1 MIHAVIL
8 AGGASTRMG
17 RPKALLVLDGE
28 TFVARLVRRFHAAG
42 CAQITVVGGADHAR
56 IRPAV
61 PDRAVYVHAPGWA
74 DGMRASLRVG
84 LGATLAGDVLLT
96 HVDRPYISSQTL
108 TVLTDAPGG
117 LIPTYAG
124 RGGHPIRLP
133 AALRPRIMQ
142 PDDAPLKTLLGEVPR
157 QPVDDPG
164 VRLNVN
170 TPADYAA
177 LIAGRR

>member
-17 RPKALLVLDGE
+17 RPKALLVLEGE
-28 TFVARLVRRFHAAG
+28 TFVARLVRLFHAAG
-42 CAQITVVGGADHAR
+42 CAQITVVGGADDAQ

-61 PDRAVYVHAPGWA
+61 PDRAIYVYAPDWA

-96 HVDRPYISSQTL
+96 HVDRPLMSLKTL
-108 TVLTDAPGG
+108 TLLTDAAGG
-117 LIPTYAG
+117 LIPTYDG

-142 PDDAPLKTLLGEVPR
+142 PGDAPLKTMLGGVPR
-157 QPVDDPG
+157 LAVDDPG
-164 VRLNVN
+164 LRLNVN
-170 TPADYAA
+170 TPAAYAELLA
-177 LIAGRR
+177 TRP